1 MLHMN
6 RFISSTG
13 MTVVVRI
20 VWYASHALLQL
31 GMFKSNHPHALCAQA
46 SAWQWTEAWAV
57 LSRNEVAVGAFF
69 PPGPGGTESVRTES
83 MYARG
88 IPMAERAGY

>member
-1 MLHMN
+1 M
-6 RFISSTG
+6 
-13 MTVVVRI
+13 
-20 VWYASHALLQL
+20 
-31 GMFKSNHPHALCAQA
+31 
-46 SAWQWTEAWAV
+46 

-88 IPMAERAGY
+88 IPVAERDGLSNCFLRFLPCNRSSIKCLAAMHFTLQVYKGG